1 MTPDLP
7 MLKGYRVLDIG
18 QFVAGPTC
26 GRILAELGAEVIK
39 LELAPFG
46 DRGRFSGDR
55 PRDPALQKSSQS
67 TYNFQHNHSK
77 KSLAVDIKQERGRAL
92 VHALVGKS
100 DVVVENFAPGVM
112 ARAGLGYD
120 TLSRINPKLIM
131 CSISLAGQSGTLSGK
146 PGFDYIAAAYAG
158 ITDGI
163 GERDRAPAQLPI
175 AISDYA
181 TGVTAAMA
189 VGFALLHRERTGEGQ
204 LIDCSLLDTYFNMH
218 EVNVPKASLRGEQ
231 FQPPR
236 MGSLH
241 PDGGPTGVFRCGN
254 DEFIA
259 IMVLPY
265 QWPQLVKAM
274 NMPQLAEDARF
285 RDARAR
291 RDNNEALAAIIEQ
304 WLSRFPGRAEA
315 IAALEA
321 ERVPCAPVL
330 SLHEAIAHP
339 HLRERGTV
347 RRVADA
353 AIGAFDIPGLPA
365 KFSRW
370 PAATALTADRLGE
383 HNEEILRQVLG
394 LSDAEIGQ
402 LYLDKTIVRDPLLD
416 GEPRQSGRNKDAG

>member
-1 MTPDLP
+1 
-7 MLKGYRVLDIG
+7 
-18 QFVAGPTC
+18 
-26 GRILAELGAEVIK
+26 
-39 LELAPFG
+39 
-46 DRGRFSGDR
+46 
-55 PRDPALQKSSQS
+55 
-67 TYNFQHNHSK
+67 
-77 KSLAVDIKQERGRAL
+77 
-92 VHALVGKS
+92 
-100 DVVVENFAPGVM
+100 
-112 ARAGLGYD
+112 
-120 TLSRINPKLIM
+120 
-131 CSISLAGQSGTLSGK
+131 
-146 PGFDYIAAAYAG
+146 
-158 ITDGI
+158 
-163 GERDRAPAQLPI
+163 
-175 AISDYA
+175 
-181 TGVTAAMA
+181 
-189 VGFALLHRERTGEGQ
+189 
-204 LIDCSLLDTYFNMH
+204 
-218 EVNVPKASLRGEQ
+218 
-231 FQPPR
+231 
-236 MGSLH
+236 
-241 PDGGPTGVFRCGN
+241 
-254 DEFIA
+254 
-259 IMVLPY
+259 MVLPY

-291 RDNNEALAAIIEQ
+291 RDNNEALAAIIEE

-347 RRVADA
+347 RRVSDD